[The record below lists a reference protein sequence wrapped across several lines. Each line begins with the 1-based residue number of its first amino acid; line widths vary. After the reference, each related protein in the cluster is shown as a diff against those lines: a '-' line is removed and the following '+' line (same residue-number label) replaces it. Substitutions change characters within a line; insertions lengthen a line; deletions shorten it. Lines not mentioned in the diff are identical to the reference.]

1 MAQKK
6 RVALVGGGP
15 TAVYTLKNL
24 LQKADGLHVTIF
36 EAGKVA
42 GCGIPYSDEFN
53 TPDMMANI
61 TSVEIPP
68 VMTSLADWVR
78 SADRRWLSKFG
89 VRRDKVSDRDYY
101 PRVLL
106 GAYYVDQLEQ
116 MIRTAAP
123 WHQVDVKTETRVLDI
138 IPDGK
143 GFELTIANKEG
154 KSSRRFNA
162 VVLATGHLIEPTTSR
177 ASSRLY
183 RSPYPVG
190 NLELA
195 RDEAALIL
203 GSSLSAIDAVV
214 ALAGRYGDFVGGD
227 NDLSFRLQ
235 SSTKPRLV
243 MVSRKGTVPDA
254 DFFYPI
260 PEEPLMIF
268 TRAKLEK
275 LREEGRAGLLA
286 RSFALFKQQLAADDP
301 DFLKATALSRFTPE
315 GFSEAYLE
323 MRKSRQG
330 FRAIAENLR
339 QSQADYR
346 DRRVVMWRYTMMRA
360 HEVFATIVP
369 FLDDQDLARFRQ
381 YLAPVFADAY
391 GCVPHLSL
399 SRLLALHRAGCLDIV
414 ALEDAGTIR
423 YRAGSFILE
432 ADGLSATFG
441 TLIDA
446 RGQKSATI
454 SELGFE
460 TLDQA
465 LATDDVY
472 RRASGQ
478 SEDDQFRLR
487 LVGQPEADVFCISIP
502 VMMERYPFAQGL
514 VACSEAA
521 ETVAAAI

>member
-1 MAQKK
+1 MAHQK

-24 LQKADGLHVTIF
+24 LQKADGLRVTIF

-78 SADRRWLSKFG
+78 SADKNWLGKFG
-89 VRRDKVSDRDYY
+89 VRRDEVGERDYY

-123 WHQVDVKTETRVLDI
+123 WHQVNVETQTRVLDI

-143 GFELTIANKEG
+143 MFKLAIANKEG
-154 KSSRRFNA
+154 ERSRRFDA
-162 VVLATGHLIEPTTSR
+162 VILATGHLTEPATSH

-183 RSPYPVG
+183 RSPYPVS

-195 RDEAALIL
+195 GDDAALIL
-203 GSSLSAIDAVV
+203 GSSLSAIDAAV
-214 ALAGRYGDFVGGD
+214 ALARRYGDFVGED
-227 NDLSFRLQ
+227 HDLSFRLRAEKQ
-235 SSTKPRLV
+235 PRLV

-268 TRAKLEK
+268 TPARLKMV
-275 LREEGRAGLLA
+275 REEGRTGLLA
-286 RSFALFKQQLAADDP
+286 RAFALFKQQLAADDP
-301 DFLKATALSRFTPE
+301 DFLDGLALSRFTPE
-315 GFSEAYLE
+315 AFSKAYLTL
-323 MRKSRQG
+323 RKSRQG
-330 FRAIAENLR
+330 FEAIAKNLG

-360 HEVFATIVP
+360 HEVFATMVP
-369 FLDDQDLARFRQ
+369 FLDDRDLERFRQ
-381 YLAPVFADAY
+381 HLAPVFADAY
-391 GCVPHLSL
+391 GCVPHVSL
-399 SRLLALHRAGCLDIV
+399 SRLLSLHRAGCLDIV
-414 ALEDAGTIR
+414 ALEDSGTIR
-423 YRAGSFILE
+423 YGAGSFALE
-432 ADGLSATFG
+432 VDGKIATFG

-446 RGQKSATI
+446 RGQKAATI
-454 SELGFE
+454 SQLGFE

-465 LATDDVY
+465 LATADVFK
-472 RRASGQ
+472 RASGQ

-487 LVGQPEADVFCISIP
+487 LEGRAETDIFCISIP